1 MVLAQRQSY
10 RSVEQDRKARNKPT
24 YGHLVYDKGGKSIQW
39 KTVLGKLENY
49 KLKNEI
55 KITFNTIHNYLKW
68 IKDLNERPDTIK
80 LF

>member
-55 KITFNTIHNYLKW
+55 KITFNTIRNYLKW
-68 IKDLNERPDTIK
+68 IKDLNVRPDTIK